1 MSLLSQETHFYYIL
15 NLHSLKFTFWHKVLQ
30 VLTIVYIR
38 VTTTTITMQTSYV
51 TPTISLVYLLCNQ
64 TLPLLLT
71 LGHH

>member
-15 NLHSLKFTFWHKVLQ
+15 NLHLLKFTFWRKVLQ
-30 VLTIVYIR
+30 VLTIVYIC
-38 VTTTTITMQTSYV
+38 VTTTTIMQTTYV
-51 TPTISLVYLLCNQ
+51 TPTGSLVYLLCNQ